1 MPPPRVAVIGAGPCG
16 LVALKTLKEDG
27 FDVILYERRDYVG
40 GLWKYSTDDS
50 ISVADNTEFNS
61 SKFRSALSDFP
72 MPDDMADFPTAKQLY
87 KYFCDYCTHF
97 GLWEHIKLGHEVKKM
112 QFLRATDSKTSGGLD
127 YKVSFEKVAVATGP
141 WTRPRPLKFPG
152 LDQFKGRIVHSM
164 HFHDPA
170 SYTGNVLVVGM
181 SASAQDI
188 VSALPGHASKVYLS
202 HKSGVVL
209 IPRYTRDGSTW
220 DHGPTLNQTVWLA
233 WLFTWLPKRY
243 YEYLDGR
250 LQRLSKWA
258 YPNIPPSWN
267 LSPPPSSAVAPP
279 LVAAQL
285 WPHLQSGFCELVP
298 EVAGVCGDTV
308 KLSSGGMHG
317 TYRETLHEIDHIIN
331 CTGYD
336 PDVPIIFDPPDAHPY
351 PPSHNS
357 FKPKFYH
364 NTIPMHPDPELR
376 TSLALL
382 GHGTIFH
389 SGFVRWEISSWAISQ
404 LWQGNSAM
412 PSLREMEEWH
422 ARRVVWRDGVMRE
435 YGRKSTFFDMYL
447 PFTDH
452 VDWLDRTAGCG
463 LREHFGI
470 WERWINISAWK
481 FWYQDRKFYN
491 TCCHGLT
498 SPAIFKLFDMGKRKP
513 WKDAKRQIL
522 LDNSLAEEAAA
533 ERRRRLGKKEMQ
545 TQTQKQKQQGP
556 TAANGGDGDGGGGDG
571 CVVEGMKMGS

>member
-112 QFLRATDSKTSGGLD
+112 QFLRATDSKTSGQCLVSPSFVFLELVWANIDASDGKDLNLIPVRAKQWVLSISTGGLD

-285 WPHLQSGFCELVP
+285 WPHLESGFCELVP

-317 TYRETLHEIDHIIN
+317 TYRGIL
-331 CTGYD
+331 
-336 PDVPIIFDPPDAHPY
+336 
-351 PPSHNS
+351 
-357 FKPKFYH
+357 H
-364 NTIPMHPDPELR
+364 NTIRKKPSIYPNSKKKKKKKDMLTNHTPPTFFRNATRNRPHHQLHRLRPRRPHHLRPRRRPSLPSHPRQLQTQILPQHHPHAPRPGTPHLPRPARARHNFPLR
-376 TSLALL
+376 FRPLGNFQL
-382 GHGTIFH
+382 GHFPTLARKFCDAEFTRNGRVACAT
-389 SGFVRWEISSWAISQ
+389 GGVERWGDE
-404 LWQGNSAM
+404 
-412 PSLREMEEWH
+412 
-422 ARRVVWRDGVMRE
+422 
-435 YGRKSTFFDMYL
+435 
-447 PFTDH
+447 
-452 VDWLDRTAGCG
+452 
-463 LREHFGI
+463 GI
-470 WERWINISAWK
+470 W
-481 FWYQDRKFYN
+481 
-491 TCCHGLT
+491 
-498 SPAIFKLFDMGKRKP
+498 
-513 WKDAKRQIL
+513 
-522 LDNSLAEEAAA
+522 
-533 ERRRRLGKKEMQ
+533 KEI
-545 TQTQKQKQQGP
+545 
-556 TAANGGDGDGGGGDG
+556 D
-571 CVVEGMKMGS
+571 VF

>member
-112 QFLRATDSKTSGGLD
+112 QFLRATDSKTSGQCLVSPSFVFLELVWANIDASDGKDLNLIPVRAKQWVLSISTGGLD

-220 DHGPTLNQTVWLA
+220 DHGPTLNQMVWLA

-285 WPHLQSGFCELVP
+285 WPHLESGFCELVP

-308 KLSSGGMHG
+308 KLSSGGMDG
-317 TYRETLHEIDHIIN
+317 TYRGILHSTIRKKQSIYPTSKEKEKGKEKET
-331 CTGYD
+331 C
-336 PDVPIIFDPPDAHPY
+336 
-351 PPSHNS
+351 
-357 FKPKFYH
+357 
-364 NTIPMHPDPELR
+364 
-376 TSLALL
+376 
-382 GHGTIFH
+382 
-389 SGFVRWEISSWAISQ
+389 
-404 LWQGNSAM
+404 
-412 PSLREMEEWH
+412 
-422 ARRVVWRDGVMRE
+422 
-435 YGRKSTFFDMYL
+435 
-447 PFTDH
+447 
-452 VDWLDRTAGCG
+452 
-463 LREHFGI
+463 
-470 WERWINISAWK
+470 
-481 FWYQDRKFYN
+481 
-491 TCCHGLT
+491 
-498 SPAIFKLFDMGKRKP
+498 
-513 WKDAKRQIL
+513 
-522 LDNSLAEEAAA
+522 
-533 ERRRRLGKKEMQ
+533 
-545 TQTQKQKQQGP
+545 
-556 TAANGGDGDGGGGDG
+556 
-571 CVVEGMKMGS
+571 